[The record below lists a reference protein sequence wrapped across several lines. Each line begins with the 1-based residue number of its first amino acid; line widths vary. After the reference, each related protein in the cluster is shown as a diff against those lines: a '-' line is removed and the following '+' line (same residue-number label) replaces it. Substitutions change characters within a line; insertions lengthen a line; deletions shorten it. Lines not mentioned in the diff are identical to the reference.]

1 MSILS
6 MLSKGGW
13 LMIPLFISSVIAV
26 GIIIERYIVIKKSKL
41 NVPAFLV
48 KIRGMLIKEDISGAI
63 SYCIEE
69 KSAGCAPSPASAARH
84 RKASFQGC
92 YGVRRDSGTFRKS
105 RRPTCR
111 HWRQSVPASGSLRR

>member
-69 KSAGCAPSPASAARH
+69 KSPA
-84 RKASFQGC
+84 
-92 YGVRRDSGTFRKS
+92 
-105 RRPTCR
+105 
-111 HWRQSVPASGSLRR
+111 VPEF